1 MPFALSPVAYLAD
14 GLPALPARGLRNV
27 RLYFGQV
34 LTTLCLATLSCIPV
48 LRRANLCFVFY
59 CFATPLAVFINTKLP
74 PRLVFLPPV
83 GGVFLRFLMLVN
95 RFWLSS

>member
-1 MPFALSPVAYLAD
+1 MPFAFSPVAYLAD

-34 LTTLCLATLSCIPV
+34 LTTLCLATLSYTPV
-48 LRRANLCFVFY
+48 LHRANLCFVFY
-59 CFATPLAVFINTKLP
+59 RFATLLAVFINTKLP

-83 GGVFLRFLMLVN
+83 GGVFYDF
-95 RFWLSS
+95 

>member
-34 LTTLCLATLSCIPV
+34 LTTLCLATLSYTPV
-48 LRRANLCFVFY
+48 LHRANLCFVFY
-59 CFATPLAVFINTKLP
+59 RFATLLAVFINTKLP
-74 PRLVFLPPV
+74 PRLVFFTPRRRYLFTIFDVSKP
-83 GGVFLRFLMLVN
+83 FLVV
-95 RFWLSS
+95 